1 VVDRN
6 GWRFPRQVF
15 SFELVGTA
23 LLVWGGLSV
32 VLRMFG
38 AGSPMARVVPG
49 EGYAIWTVVM
59 GEAVTTFRK
68 T

>member
-1 VVDRN
+1 MDRN
-6 GWRFPRQVF
+6 GCISLAV
-15 SFELVGTA
+15 SSSELVGTA
-23 LLVWGGLSV
+23 LLVWFGLSV
-32 VLRMFG
+32 VIPMFG

-59 GEAVTTFRK
+59 GEAVTTSRK